1 MSGQTQ
7 QRPCAVTI
15 VTIDLQEPRF
25 REACGFPH
33 RASWISLS
41 PCSCRPPLRAD
52 VTRVRHDRPNSA
64 PVRACCRTG
73 GLAVRAGLRHALD
86 GHMPGM
92 SNLWMGGSL
101 MVALS
106 VLSLPTGGCT
116 SGSACVPGSTS
127 GCSCAGGS
135 EGQSVCT
142 PSGDP
147 GACQCGAGGTG
158 SSSGGTSS
166 SGGSGGTAS
175 SSGSSGSSSGVS
187 SSSSGSSGGTASS
200 SSGSSGGSS
209 DGGDAG
215 APEGEGG
222 AGNLAFGAACT
233 TASQCSTDDCQLFAG
248 MGGDYCT
255 KPCTVDSD
263 CPNPPN
269 LGCNGMGYCK
279 VP

>member
-1 MSGQTQ
+1 MVRRGLVAGVPVLSAFAAFVALAGCASPAPT
-7 QRPCAVTI
+7 AVT
-15 VTIDLQEPRF
+15 TPD
-25 REACGFPH
+25 
-33 RASWISLS
+33 
-41 PCSCRPPLRAD
+41 D
-52 VTRVRHDRPNSA
+52 
-64 PVRACCRTG
+64 
-73 GLAVRAGLRHALD
+73 AGI
-86 GHMPGM
+86 
-92 SNLWMGGSL
+92 GS
-101 MVALS
+101 
-106 VLSLPTGGCT
+106 
-116 SGSACVPGSTS
+116 
-127 GCSCAGGS
+127 
-135 EGQSVCT
+135 
-142 PSGDP
+142 
-147 GACQCGAGGTG
+147 G
-158 SSSGGTSS
+158 SSSGGHS
-166 SGGSGGTAS
+166 
-175 SSGSSGSSSGVS
+175 SSGSSSGVS